1 MTLISK
7 TKHQEKIHLQ
17 FFDFCEMKNSECET
31 ARINNKLNHSS
42 KQLPEH
48 LFSTF
53 PRFYQAKSSNFK
65 GEKHSKH
72 F

>member
-7 TKHQEKIHLQ
+7 TKHQGKNTFTI
-17 FFDFCEMKNSECET
+17 FDFCEMKNSECET

-53 PRFYQAKSSNFK
+53 PRFYQANSNFK